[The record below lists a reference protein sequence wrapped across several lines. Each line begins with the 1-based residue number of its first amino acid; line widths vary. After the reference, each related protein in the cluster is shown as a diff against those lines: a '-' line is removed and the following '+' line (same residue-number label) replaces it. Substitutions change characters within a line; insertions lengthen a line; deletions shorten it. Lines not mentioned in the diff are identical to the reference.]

1 MKIFKFILFLSF
13 SIFFSLTLLTA
24 PVLTPE
30 QESMLDA
37 LPADQRE
44 SMKMKMSETNSVEN
58 SSYRMPTN
66 TTTTHAMKLSIVED
80 KPIMMDYW
88 KGSLDKTVLIG
99 LNENGEKLL
108 VKSDEEYTSTVAKI
122 YKVGSEYIIMT
133 ENSIYLVDNQIQ
145 LRRISA

>member
-1 MKIFKFILFLSF
+1 MSNATEDYRLPEVN
-13 SIFFSLTLLTA
+13 TL
-24 PVLTPE
+24 
-30 QESMLDA
+30 
-37 LPADQRE
+37 
-44 SMKMKMSETNSVEN
+44 
-58 SSYRMPTN
+58 
-66 TTTTHAMKLSIVED
+66 THATKLAIVED

-88 KGSLDKTVLIG
+88 RGSLDKTVLIG

-108 VKSDEEYTSTVAKI
+108 VKSDEEYTSTIAKI